1 QIPTTL
7 LSQVDSSVGGKTGVN
22 HPLGKNMIGAFYQ
35 PKCVIADTSTLD
47 TLPSRELSAGLAE
60 VIKYGLI
67 YDADF
72 FNWLEHNIEKLNSR
86 DYSSLCQAI
95 LVSCTIKAEIVA
107 LDEREL
113 GIRAIL
119 NLGHTFGHAI
129 EASMGYGNWLHGEA
143 VAAGMVMAADLSLR
157 QQWIDESVK
166 QRTIKLLEDSNL
178 PVRSPA
184 EMSVGKYMRAMAIDK
199 KTINGTI
206 RLVLLKSLGE
216 AIVTSDYQPDL
227 LEQTLSEA

>member
-1 QIPTTL
+1 
-7 LSQVDSSVGGKTGVN
+7 
-22 HPLGKNMIGAFYQ
+22 
-35 PKCVIADTSTLD
+35 
-47 TLPSRELSAGLAE
+47 
-60 VIKYGLI
+60 
-67 YDADF
+67 
-72 FNWLEHNIEKLNSR
+72 
-86 DYSSLCQAI
+86 
-95 LVSCTIKAEIVA
+95 
-107 LDEREL
+107 
-113 GIRAIL
+113 
-119 NLGHTFGHAI
+119 I

-178 PVRSPA
+178 PVRSPT
-184 EMSVGKYMRAMAIDK
+184 EMSVEKYMRAMAIDK